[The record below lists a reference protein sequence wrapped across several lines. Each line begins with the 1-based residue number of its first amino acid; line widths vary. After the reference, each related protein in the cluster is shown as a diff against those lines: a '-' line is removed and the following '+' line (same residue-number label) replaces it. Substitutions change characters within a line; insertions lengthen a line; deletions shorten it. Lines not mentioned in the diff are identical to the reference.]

1 MLEQKLRLKKAIQD
15 KEPVHRVIQFWN
27 EYCEAYE
34 ALHKPSEHHIRDYC
48 TLMDVYTRYIQE
60 NKKRGNK

>member
-1 MLEQKLRLKKAIQD
+1 LKQAIEK
-15 KEPVHRVIQFWN
+15 KEPVHRVMEFWK

-34 ALHKPSEHHIRDYC
+34 ALHKPSEQHIKDYC

-60 NKKRGNK
+60 NKKR